1 MILYEADIYLSQG
14 NMVCLLDTK
23 YYKSDKKLNLKDK
36 VIIKPDYK
44 LFYYIT
50 EYEKKRSN

>member
-1 MILYEADIYLSQG
+1 MILYEVDIYLSQG
-14 NMVCLLDTK
+14 NMVTLLDTK
-23 YYKSDKKLNLKDK
+23 YYKSDKKLKLKDK
-36 VIIKPDYK
+36 VIYKQDYK